1 MVIFR
6 ICKRSLSFVVAPIV
20 LQLNKGCQTYARQ
33 PVCYLLF
40 SLRDYFLPLELFLYC
55 EYYIGLW
62 KCFKLCV

>member
-1 MVIFR
+1 M
-6 ICKRSLSFVVAPIV
+6 
-20 LQLNKGCQTYARQ
+20 GCQTYARQ
-33 PVCYLLF
+33 PVCDLLF